1 MTLWVRVQILWY
13 TGILEVIGSVGP
25 YQHDG
30 GRCRLQRK
38 TLRSCYIWEVCRSH
52 ICKCFTFRCFFW
64 LFVFFLVFV
73 TSWRRFCLNFGT
85 LQADWCFLK
94 LRATKVT
101 PQLYCEIKTCFRKSA
116 FFFVKHLPARQMVS
130 LKGSR
135 WGGAGGR
142 HHKENCCLFEMSL

>member
-30 GRCRLQRK
+30 GRCRLQRPCGAAISEK
-38 TLRSCYIWEVCRSH
+38 FADH
-52 ICKCFTFRCFFW
+52 IYANVLLSDVFLIVCFF
-64 LFVFFLVFV
+64 FVFV